1 MSRKKLVVIGN
12 GMAGVKCVEEIINLE
27 PDAYEIV
34 IYGTEPRPNY
44 NRIMLSKVLQG
55 EHSIQDIIIN
65 DWTWYA
71 ERDIRL
77 CTGETVHRIDPHTKC
92 IETESGKK
100 ETYDILILATGSSP
114 FIPPIPGIDK
124 ERVMSFRTID
134 DCTRMADYSKE
145 YRKAAVIG
153 GGLLGLEAARGLLHL
168 GMEAVVVH
176 NAPYIMNRQLDY
188 EAAWM
193 LQRELADQGMS
204 FLLNKNTQKITGRS
218 QAQGLL
224 FTDGSKLEAQ
234 VIIIAVGI
242 RPNVNLARRS
252 GIATQRAVVVDDYM
266 RTSVPDVYA
275 VGECAEHRGISY
287 GLVAPL
293 YEQGKVLARTLC
305 GQEVPGYTGS
315 VPYSQLKVSGVDVFS
330 AGEISG
336 DGMQTAIQHLDG
348 IQGTYKK
355 VLMQAGKVRGAILF
369 GNTVEGTALLGLV
382 QRGADVAELAPKEG
396 SPDPAE
402 TAAAALPSQETVCAC
417 NNVSKAAILKVIREQ
432 GLETEEQVKQ
442 RTKASGSCGG
452 CKPMVAALLKHAKR
466 MELDGAT
473 GTSTESDSTEET
485 STKLPVCHCTD
496 MSHEELKHQVN
507 VMLTYQ
513 KEFGRS
519 NFEATVIS
527 FEGTW
532 IISLLKQ
539 LNWHSEQGCSVC
551 LPAIRYYAHIS
562 GYTLRSI
569 ENEVKIELETEYKQM
584 ETKELIQLKQDQG
597 IHIYSD
603 YHILSLA
610 ASMTTSEVE
619 SRLRT
624 NWKNAVMPSQVNLG
638 IALSPR
644 SPVSV
649 LVADIGLQASPAG
662 WEIYVGG
669 HAGHPVKQ
677 ASLLG
682 TAESEQQAVNLAS
695 ACLQWYRQSAWFD
708 EPLWEWT
715 ERMGMMLIRETL
727 LDTQLQQELIINRT
741 QECGTEAEGGTG
753 ILSEVPIAQA
763 RV

>member
-12 GMAGVKCVEEIINLE
+12 GMAGVKCVEEIVNLA
-27 PDAYEIV
+27 PDTYEIV

-71 ERDIRL
+71 ERNIRL
-77 CTGETVHRIDPHTKC
+77 CTGETVHRIDPRTKF

-134 DCTRMADYSKE
+134 DCTRMADYSKT

-168 GMEAVVVH
+168 GMDAVVVH

-188 EAAWM
+188 EAASM
-193 LQRELADQGMS
+193 LQRELEDQGMS

-234 VIIIAVGI
+234 VIIVAVGI
-242 RPNVNLARRS
+242 RPNVDLARRS
-252 GIATQRAVVVDDYM
+252 GIATQRAVVVDDHM

-293 YEQGKVLARTLC
+293 YEQGKVLARTLY

-336 DGMQTAIQHLDG
+336 DRMQTAIQHLDG
-348 IQGTYKK
+348 VRGTYKK
-355 VLMQAGKVRGAILF
+355 VLMQAGRVRGAILF
-369 GNTVEGTALLGLV
+369 GNTAEGTALLGLV

-396 SPDPAE
+396 APDPAE
-402 TAAAALPSQETVCAC
+402 MAAAALPSRETVCAC
-417 NNVSKAAILKVIREQ
+417 NNVTKAAILKVIQEQ

-442 RTKASGSCGG
+442 HTKASGSCGG
-452 CKPMVAALLKHAKR
+452 CKPMVAALLQHAKR
-466 MELDGAT
+466 VEVDESV
-473 GTSTESDSTEET
+473 GTSTEFGGTEKKADIL
-485 STKLPVCHCTD
+485 SVCHCTE
-496 MSHEELKHQVN
+496 MSHEELKDQVSVILERN
-507 VMLTYQ
+507 S
-513 KEFGRS
+513 KEVGITNLGS
-519 NFEATVIS
+519 PVVPLEDAQIT
-527 FEGTW
+527 
-532 IISLLKQ
+532 SLLKQ
-539 LNWHSEQGCSVC
+539 LNWHSEHGCPVC
-551 LPAIRYYAHIS
+551 LPAIRYYVYVS
-562 GYTLRSI
+562 GLMLSS
-569 ENEVKIELETEYKQM
+569 TEQHQY
-584 ETKELIQLKQDQG
+584 QG
-597 IHIYSD
+597 IHIYSGQS
-603 YHILSLA
+603 LSPLA
-610 ASMTTSEVE
+610 SSITASDLENRLRADWEAAAMPSEVKIAIASG
-619 SRLRT
+619 SRSL
-624 NWKNAVMPSQVNLG
+624 
-638 IALSPR
+638 
-644 SPVSV
+644 VSV
-649 LVADIGLQASPAG
+649 LVADLGLQASPAG

-669 HAGHPVKQ
+669 HAGHPVKE
-677 ASLLG
+677 SYLLG
-682 TAESEQQAVNLAS
+682 ATESEEQAVSLAS
-695 ACLQWYRQSAWFD
+695 ACLQWYRQTAWFD
-708 EPLWEWT
+708 EPVWMWT
-715 ERMGMMLIRETL
+715 ERLGIMSIRETL
-727 LDTQLQQELIINRT
+727 LDTQLQQELTFNRT
-741 QECGTEAEGGTG
+741 QERGTEADRGTG
-753 ILSEVPIAQA
+753 TLSEVPIVQA
-763 RV
+763 RA